1 MASAASAIA
10 DHGTTTENDPEPVLE
25 APEALPEEGAEA
37 PEGADAPA
45 AQEEA
50 PEGFAALPLGP
61 RVQASVAQAGF
72 TDPTPIQREAIPPL
86 VAGRDLLGQAATGTG
101 KTAAFALPILQML
114 ADRPERTSGAPAA
127 LILVP
132 TRELAVQVCE
142 AVETLGAAA
151 RARVLPVYGGTP
163 IGRQLRAL
171 ERGVDAV
178 VATPGRALD
187 LMGRGGLVLDRL
199 SMAVLDEADE
209 MLDMGFAEDI
219 EQILEQ
225 TPADCQRVLF
235 SATMPSRIE
244 ALAQSHLSDPVRVR
258 IAPEK
263 QAQGEAPR
271 VRQCAYLVPRGYK
284 EAALA
289 RLLEAEDPGAAIV
302 FCATREEVER
312 VTEAMNARGRRAEA
326 LHGGMGQ
333 EHRDRVMGR
342 LRSGAADLLVA
353 TDVAAR
359 GIDVDHL
366 THVVN
371 FGLPAAPESYVH
383 RTGRVGR
390 AGREGVA
397 LTVIE
402 PRDQRR
408 LKAVRRA
415 TASPIEVEQVPTV
428 EQMRRRRL
436 ERTRQ
441 ALHRALSQ
449 DGGARGDATAAPSEL
464 EEVLGSLR
472 EEFGAEQVALEALR
486 MAHGALAPAAEGEQE
501 IPQVPVRP
509 EADRR
514 GRRGER
520 PERDR
525 GSQGPGRRPGRGPS
539 GDRVRL
545 FVGAGRSARVRPQDL
560 VGAIAGEAGLS
571 GRDIGAIEIAERFS
585 LVEVPASDADRV
597 IDALQG
603 AMIKGR
609 KAVVRR
615 DAREGGGPRQAPK
628 RRPAGRGPRD

>member
-1 MASAASAIA
+1 MASAAPTLPSEQDMQDMAA
-10 DHGTTTENDPEPVLE
+10 E
-25 APEALPEEGAEA
+25 LPEFHEPAQAAEQ
-37 PEGADAPA
+37 ADP
-45 AQEEA
+45 A
-50 PEGFAALPLGP
+50 PEGFAALPLDP
-61 RVQASVAQAGF
+61 SVLASVTAAGF

-101 KTAAFALPILQML
+101 KTAAFALPIMQML
-114 ADRPERTSGAPAA
+114 AQRSGRTPGGPAA

-142 AVETLGAAA
+142 AVESMGAAA

-219 EQILEQ
+219 ESILEQ

-244 ALAQSHLSDPVRVR
+244 SLAQSHLTDPVRVR
-258 IAPEK
+258 IAPE
-263 QAQGEAPR
+263 QRAQGEAPR

-289 RLLEAEDPGAAIV
+289 RLLEAEEPGAAIV

-312 VTEAMNARGRRAEA
+312 VTEAMNGRGRRAEA

-383 RTGRVGR
+383 RVGRVGR
-390 AGREGVA
+390 AGRDGVA

-415 TASPIEVEQVPTV
+415 ASGPIEVEQVPTV

-441 ALHRALSQ
+441 ALHEALSQ
-449 DGGARGDATAAPSEL
+449 DQTAPAAAEL

-472 EEFGAEQVALEALR
+472 EEFGAERVALEAMRL
-486 MAHGALAPAAEGEQE
+486 AHGALAPAAEGEQE
-501 IPQVPVRP
+501 IPQVPVRA
-509 EADRR
+509 ETDRR

-520 PERDR
+520 SDRDR
-525 GSQGPGRRPGRGPS
+525 GPQGPGRRGGGRGPS

-560 VGAIAGEAGLS
+560 VGAIAGEAGLN

-615 DAREGGGPRQAPK
+615 DARESGGGPRQGGAK
-628 RRPAGRGPRD
+628 RRPATRAPRD

>member
-1 MASAASAIA
+1 MASALA
-10 DHGTTTENDPEPVLE
+10 DHAAADLDPELGFV
-25 APEALPEEGAEA
+25 APDAQDGHLPEESGAEA
-37 PEGADAPA
+37 AGPA
-45 AQEEA
+45 AEQEA
-50 PEGFAALPLGP
+50 PEGFSALPLGP
-61 RVQASVAQAGF
+61 RLQTAVAQAGF

-114 ADRPERTSGAPAA
+114 ADRPERSSGAPAA

-142 AVETLGAAA
+142 AVESLGAVA

-225 TPADCQRVLF
+225 TPSDCQRVLF

-263 QAQGEAPR
+263 RAQGEAPR

-312 VTEAMNARGRRAEA
+312 VTEAMNGRGRRAEA

-449 DGGARGDATAAPSEL
+449 DGASEGGAQAAAPSEL

-486 MAHGALAPAAEGEQE
+486 MAHGVLAPAAEGEQE

-509 EADRR
+509 EGDRR
-514 GRRGER
+514 GRRTDR

-525 GSQGPGRRPGRGPS
+525 GAQGPGRRPGRGPS

-560 VGAIAGEAGLS
+560 VGAIAGEAGLN

-615 DAREGGGPRQAPK
+615 DAREGGGQRPAPK
-628 RRPAGRGPRD
+628 RRPASAGRGPRD